1 MSLTKNFDK
10 LNKGNAD
17 KDNPQNSDTE
27 NGIEQFSTP
36 GHVRNLCFVQP
47 DGKRLFLNYAYLVS
61 GEYKPEENIV
71 VLTYTTHEITLK
83 GRSLT
88 DLYNSLMAHML
99 KQVVAID
106 KRYEATKETTEPIVF
121 EIAITKV

>member
-17 KDNPQNSDTE
+17 KDSPQNSDAE

-47 DGKRLFLNYAYLVS
+47 DGARLFLNYAYLVS
-61 GEYKPEENIV
+61 GECLPEASTI
-71 VLTYTTHEITLK
+71 LLSYTTHEVTLK
-83 GRSLT
+83 GRNLSG
-88 DLYNSLMAHML
+88 LYDSLMTHML

-106 KRYEATKETTEPIVF
+106 KRYEATKDATEPVVF
-121 EIAITKV
+121 EIAITKI